1 MSGTTK
7 VQLRQAQKLLKAQK
21 YDQARRLL
29 VTIDHP
35 TARKW
40 LEKLDKIAP
49 VKPLGSRNV
58 IGWLGDHML
67 IAGIGGIVVLILG
80 MLEIVPMLNTGG
92 SEKCNEEMVRT
103 WWYKQED
110 IIQQFVSDV
119 EGGRSAMGD
128 NLPVLA
134 AEMQQPR
141 DAFAAAPVPECA
153 DSRVFGNY
161 AQILDSMDAVF
172 VIIADYQN
180 GELSPVEYGDAMRST
195 KYEITNGGVRA
206 IRDVL
211 HITFD

>member
-7 VQLRQAQKLLKAQK
+7 AQLQQVQRLLKAKK

-58 IGWLGDHML
+58 IGWLRDHIL
-67 IAGIGGIVVLILG
+67 IAGIGGAIVLALG
-80 MLEIVPMLNTGG
+80 MLVIVPMLN

-110 IIQQFVSDV
+110 IIQEFVSDV

-128 NLPVLA
+128 NLPILA

-153 DSRVFGNY
+153 DARIFGNY
-161 AQILDSMDAVF
+161 EQILDSMDAVF
-172 VIIADYQN
+172 VIITDYQN
-180 GELSPVEYGDAMRST
+180 GELSPVEYGDAMRAT
-195 KYEITNGGVRA
+195 KHEITNGGVRA

>member
-7 VQLRQAQKLLKAQK
+7 AQLQQVQKLLKAKK

-58 IGWLGDHML
+58 IGWLRDHIL
-67 IAGIGGIVVLILG
+67 IAGIGGAIVLALG
-80 MLEIVPMLNTGG
+80 MLVIVPMLN

-110 IIQQFVSDV
+110 IIQEFVSDV

-128 NLPVLA
+128 NLPILA

-153 DSRVFGNY
+153 DARIFGNY
-161 AQILDSMDAVF
+161 EQILDSMDAVF
-172 VIIADYQN
+172 VIITDYQN
-180 GELSPVEYGDAMRST
+180 GELSPVEYGDAMRAT
-195 KYEITNGGVRA
+195 KHEITNGGVRA